1 MSLIISITN
10 YFNISDP
17 VAEGLIGYRGFYS
30 QWHKFQMPNICQ
42 LEIIIYQEPSAQ
54 WDFGPEDDQHLLKQL
69 GVHQITGSDAR

>member
-1 MSLIISITN
+1 
-10 YFNISDP
+10 
-17 VAEGLIGYRGFYS
+17 
-30 QWHKFQMPNICQ
+30 MPNICQ